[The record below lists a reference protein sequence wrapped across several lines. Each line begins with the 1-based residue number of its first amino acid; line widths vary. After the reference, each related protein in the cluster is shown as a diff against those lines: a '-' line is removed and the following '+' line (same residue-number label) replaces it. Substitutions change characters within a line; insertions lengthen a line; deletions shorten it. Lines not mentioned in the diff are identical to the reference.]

1 MMIIMLVIVSVMI
14 TMMVIVLVMIIMLV
28 IVLVM
33 IMMMTP
39 QLAVFICGG
48 VVLRVAI
55 AERVVDGL
63 APVIVE

>member
-1 MMIIMLVIVSVMI
+1 MMIIMLVILLVMI
-14 TMMVIVLVMIIMLV
+14 T
-28 IVLVM
+28 
-33 IMMMTP
+33 MMTP

>member
-1 MMIIMLVIVSVMI
+1 M
-14 TMMVIVLVMIIMLV
+14 MIIMLV

-33 IMMMTP
+33 ITMIIMLVIVLVIVLVMITMMTP

-63 APVIVE
+63 AAVIVE

>member
-1 MMIIMLVIVSVMI
+1 M
-14 TMMVIVLVMIIMLV
+14 MIIMLV

-33 IMMMTP
+33 ITMMTP
-39 QLAVFICGG
+39 QLAVFVCGG

-63 APVIVE
+63 AAVIVE

>member
-1 MMIIMLVIVSVMI
+1 M
-14 TMMVIVLVMIIMLV
+14 MIIMLV

-33 IMMMTP
+33 ITMIIMLVIVLVIVLVMITMMTP
-39 QLAVFICGG
+39 QLAVFVCGG